1 MRLEILIP
9 TLPERKVYLDR
20 LLMSLNRQILDTY
33 TQVKISIDSRDRN
46 LSIGA
51 KRNVLLANAVCDYV
65 VFMDDDD
72 HIGDTYV
79 VDVLDA
85 SDSKPDVVTFNGWM
99 TTNGRDRKDFVIKL
113 GERYEER
120 GGKYYRWP
128 NHIVPMRRELIQ
140 HVKFPDI
147 RNGEDYQWS
156 KQIHDQRLLKTSVHI
171 DKHLYH
177 YDYNS
182 RK

>member
-1 MRLEILIP
+1 MRLQILIP
-9 TLPERKVYLDR
+9 TLPERRAYLTRLMGYLDR
-20 LLMSLNRQILDTY
+20 QKKNLD
-33 TQVKISIDSRDRN
+33 VMVDDRN
-46 LSIGA
+46 RSVSIGQ
-51 KRNVLLANAVCDYV
+51 KRNSLLAKAIGDYV
-65 VFMDDDD
+65 VFIDDDD
-72 HIGDTYV
+72 HISDTYIQ
-79 VDVLDA
+79 DILQA
-85 SDSKPDVVTFNGWM
+85 LETNPDVVTFNGWM

-128 NHIVPMRRELIQ
+128 NHIVPMRRELVQ

-156 KQIHDQRLLKTSVHI
+156 KQINDQRLLKTSVHI
-171 DKHLYH
+171 DKFLYH